1 MFTFFFFNF
10 KITHYTIVKMHWS
23 VFQFIEAEQLQAEFS
38 SFTEDIS
45 QSGWSDPTI
54 NGTTKSKCKSSSLQ
68 LFNQSVWNIREYI
81 TQDYSE
87 NDLQSILLFKMA
99 FNLTYSSIKLQH
111 LSHPQWVMSTS
122 KTKAFSLSQNPM
134 ASVASKMKM
143 QTKTFAACQVHRYL
157 TGRLSLQRTCFSTA
171 PENGVIN
178 KGYYC
183 TARANLKWT
192 NLWCRPFYN

>member
-1 MFTFFFFNF
+1 
-10 KITHYTIVKMHWS
+10 MHWS

-68 LFNQSVWNIREYI
+68 LFNQSGWNIREYI

-99 FNLTYSSIKLQH
+99 FNSTYSSIKLQH

-157 TGRLSLQRTCFSTA
+157 TGWLGVCKGHALTQLQKMGLLTKDTTA
-171 PENGVIN
+171 LLGQIWNGQIF
-178 KGYYC
+178 G
-183 TARANLKWT
+183 AGHFIINLK
-192 NLWCRPFYN
+192 

>member
-1 MFTFFFFNF
+1 M
-10 KITHYTIVKMHWS
+10 
-23 VFQFIEAEQLQAEFS
+23 EQLKANARVHHCSYLTKVFE
-38 SFTEDIS
+38 T
-45 QSGWSDPTI
+45 SGNT
-54 NGTTKSKCKSSSLQ
+54 L
-68 LFNQSVWNIREYI
+68 
-81 TQDYSE
+81 QDYSE

-157 TGRLSLQRTCFSTA
+157 TG
-171 PENGVIN
+171 
-178 KGYYC
+178 
-183 TARANLKWT
+183 
-192 NLWCRPFYN
+192 